1 MSNLDAALKRYYR
14 SIHRELPCSFKMKK
28 RIMQQIYESVNLF
41 LEQNP
46 TADFETVQSHFGEP
60 QTIALSYV
68 EDQDA
73 PALLR
78 KMRIKKIAIAIVAV
92 TMALVLVSWI
102 AAMTWAIINEQQAQN
117 GHTGE
122 RVETIE

>member
-1 MSNLDAALKRYYR
+1 MGNLDAALKRYYR
-14 SIHRELPCSFKMKK
+14 SIRKDLPCSRKMKK
-28 RIMQQIYESVNLF
+28 RIMRQIQESVNLF

-46 TADFETVQSHFGEP
+46 AADFEAVQSHFGEP
-60 QTIALSYV
+60 KTIALSYV

-73 PALLR
+73 PVLLR
-78 KMRIKKIAIAIVAV
+78 KMRIKKISIAIVAG

-102 AAMTWAIINEQQAQN
+102 AAMTWAIINEQQAQS

-122 RVETIE
+122 RIEIIE